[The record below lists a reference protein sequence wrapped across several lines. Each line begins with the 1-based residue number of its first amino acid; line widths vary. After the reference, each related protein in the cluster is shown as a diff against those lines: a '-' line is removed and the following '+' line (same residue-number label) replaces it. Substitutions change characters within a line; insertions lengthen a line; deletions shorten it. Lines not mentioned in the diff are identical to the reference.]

1 MINIRNKKHLLVAVI
16 IAFSGV
22 TGYAQDTSC
31 KVNMPSISGTY
42 SGDCKKGL
50 AHGQGTSE
58 GIDKYSGSFRFGLP
72 HGTGIYTWAN
82 GSRYEGNWSKG
93 MKDGAGKIVTRD
105 STYTGIW
112 KEDIY
117 IGKEIIPSYKV
128 THSQNI
134 TKWSFF
140 KSKSTYNAI
149 RIRFYQGAVE
159 GGGLISVD
167 IANSAGEQYRDGGIY
182 GIQHPS
188 FPIDVRIRFTA
199 TTSFGSSQFTG
210 DFVFTIT
217 EPGAWDVK
225 ITY

>member
-1 MINIRNKKHLLVAVI
+1 MINSGNIRHLLAAAF

-22 TGYAQDTSC
+22 TGYSQNADC
-31 KVNMPSISGTY
+31 KVSMPSISGTY

-50 AHGQGTSE
+50 AHGHGTSQ
-58 GIDKYSGSFRFGLP
+58 GIDNYSGNFRFGLP
-72 HGTGIYTWAN
+72 HGTGIYTWSN

-93 MKDGAGKIVTRD
+93 MKDGAGKMVTRD

-112 KEDIY
+112 KEDVY
-117 IGKEIIPSYKV
+117 IGKEVIAPYRV

-167 IANSAGEQYRDGGIY
+167 IATSTGEQYRDGGIY

-188 FPIDVRIRFTA
+188 FPIEVRIRFTA
-199 TTSFGSSQFTG
+199 MNSLGMSQFTG

-217 EPGAWDVK
+217 EPGAWDIK
-225 ITY
+225 ISY

>member
-1 MINIRNKKHLLVAVI
+1 MINSRNKKHLLVAVI

-22 TGYAQDTSC
+22 TGYTQNADC
-31 KVNMPSISGTY
+31 KVSMPSISGTY
-42 SGDCKKGL
+42 SGECKNGL
-50 AHGQGTSE
+50 AHGHGTSQ
-58 GIDKYSGSFRFGLP
+58 GVDNYSGNFRFGVP

-93 MKDGAGKIVTRD
+93 MKEGPGKIVTMD

-112 KEDIY
+112 KDDVY

-140 KSKSTYNAI
+140 KSKSTNNAI

-167 IANSAGEQYRDGGIY
+167 IANNAGEQYRDGGIY
-182 GIQHPS
+182 GIQHPM

-199 TTSFGSSQFTG
+199 MNSLGMSQFTG
-210 DFVFTIT
+210 DFVFTIN
-217 EPGAWDVK
+217 EPGSWDVK
-225 ITY
+225 ISY